1 MFRNCTSGA
10 LNLCNKSGNFLLLI
24 LFCYVE
30 IDKLAAKNNVGIAT
44 LQHILDGLRQP
55 TDHDIRVSK

>member
-10 LNLCNKSGNFLLLI
+10 LNLCNKSGYFLLLI

>member
-1 MFRNCTSGA
+1 M
-10 LNLCNKSGNFLLLI
+10 LLI

>member
-10 LNLCNKSGNFLLLI
+10 SNLCKKSGYSLPLI

>member
-1 MFRNCTSGA
+1 MFRNCTSGV
-10 LNLCNKSGNFLLLI
+10 LNLCNKSEYFLLLI

-30 IDKLAAKNNVGIAT
+30 IDRLAAKNNVGIAT